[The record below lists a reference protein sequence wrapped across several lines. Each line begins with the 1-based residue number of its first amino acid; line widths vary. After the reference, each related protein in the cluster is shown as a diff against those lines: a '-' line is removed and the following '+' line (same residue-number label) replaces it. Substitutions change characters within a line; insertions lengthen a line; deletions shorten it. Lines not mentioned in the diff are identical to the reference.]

1 MRVLRSIAILLILL
15 LVSVAGYAQQA
26 APSTINISGVTYTKW
41 LWGNLHDRGSL
52 YNFTTVPG
60 EGYGD
65 NGQGTE
71 IELLVSA
78 KPNRF
83 LEVSG
88 RIHSRFSQNFWTN
101 FGGFG
106 GRNPAL
112 EDPPNGGCIGG
123 DCGENDPRSNQ
134 YVKLRGMTVRITPG
148 YKYLDSVM
156 FGATDLGMF
165 DPFTL
170 GKIRYIDRD
179 NLGVLM
185 AQGALSPK
193 LRYDAVRVS
202 LPRLWAGPGFNTGT
216 YANQDAAYALQLR
229 LAATPNLDLSGIVE
243 NVNDIEV
250 DSRDF
255 IIDNGRDVR
264 GRYSNDVYGI
274 RGDFH
279 PAGPVGVRGQFYRS
293 SSKPDLDVIG
303 QHSFGI
309 TGYSPVPLAD
319 LEDNAYKLDVDINDP
334 FHNGLS
340 FNLEYFNMGADYVSI
355 MAARR
360 ESDVLLTEGHDS
372 TWALN
377 GPSNATYGVFGG
389 NATRIGYSGWQ
400 GNAQQVAT
408 INVDNEFTD
417 FDEPMAETVI
427 GWKGFTIVPR
437 WQRDTLEIAGEYS
450 HIGYNTNWQAWGDP
464 TRSITDTIYPTMD
477 IDTGVAHSYR
487 AAYNPF
493 QDKKTDI
500 ALIRAKYTLNVGKGV
515 DVFGKI
521 KTIQETDKRINDAR
535 FLPFAAGDCPG
546 GGVDCANNKNFYAPG
561 LSTGDYFSNPPVIT
575 VNGVT
580 GYKWAPFDSLDDDD
594 RDMDY
599 KMIQLGAGYQL
610 TDVIYGSLTY
620 EHYDVDLQDG
630 NTAFQA
636 YNLHELSSG
645 KHKKNNLIALLR
657 FPIGGAEAGFDYE
670 YSFGTFDPDFGTG
683 FVPQVADAGTAHNV
697 GVKEGSLGFSGRYGN
712 WNSLESR
719 DFDHQHLKAYFK
731 VRF

>member
-1 MRVLRSIAILLILL
+1 MKALRSTAILLVLL
-15 LVSVAGYAQQA
+15 LVAGAAYGQQQQ
-26 APSTINISGVTYTKW
+26 STMTISGVTYTKW

-106 GRNPAL
+106 G
-112 EDPPNGGCIGG
+112 DPNKPCVGG
-123 DCGENDPRSNQ
+123 DCGEFDPRSNQ
-134 YVKLRGMTVRITPG
+134 YVKLRGMTVRVTPG
-148 YKYLDSVM
+148 WKYMDAFT

-165 DPFTL
+165 DPFTM

-179 NLGVLM
+179 NLNVLM
-185 AQGALSPK
+185 AQGAFTPNV
-193 LRYDAVRVS
+193 RYDAVRIS
-202 LPRLWAGPGFNTGT
+202 LPRLWAGPGFSTGT
-216 YANQDAAYALQLR
+216 YANQDAAYGFQLR
-229 LAATPNLDLSGIVE
+229 TTPTPTVDVTGIVE
-243 NVNDIEV
+243 MLDDIEV
-250 DSRDF
+250 DGRDF
-255 IIDNGRDVR
+255 IIDDGREVR
-264 GRYSNDVYGI
+264 GRYSNNVYGLKA
-274 RGDFH
+274 DFH
-279 PAGPVGVRGQFYRS
+279 PAGAFAGRAAVYHAS
-293 SSKPDLDVIG
+293 SDPNLTVIG
-303 QHSFGI
+303 QTAFGI
-309 TGYSPVPLAD
+309 TGYSPVPLAKLD
-319 LEDNAYKLDVDINDP
+319 DNIYKLNLDITDP
-334 FHNGLS
+334 FQNGLS
-340 FNLEYFNMGADYVSI
+340 FNLEYFNIGADYVSVL
-355 MAARR
+355 AARR
-360 ESDVLLTEGHDS
+360 ESDVLLTEGHDG

-437 WQRDTLEIAGEYS
+437 WQRDTLEIAAELT
-450 HIGYNTNWQAWGDP
+450 HIDYNTNWQAWGDD
-464 TRSITDTIYPTMD
+464 TRAITDTIYPTMD
-477 IDTGVAHSYR
+477 IDTGVGHSFR
-487 AAYNPF
+487 SAYNPF
-493 QDKKTDI
+493 QEKTTDI
-500 ALIRAKYTLNVGKGV
+500 ALVRAKTTINVGKGV
-515 DVFGKI
+515 DVWGKI
-521 KTIQETDKRINDAR
+521 KMIQEEDKRIDEAR

-546 GGVDCANNKNFYAPG
+546 GGVDCANAKNFYSPG
-561 LSTGDYFSNPPVIT
+561 LSTGDFFGNPPVIT

-580 GYKWAPFDSLDDDD
+580 GYKWKPFDSLDDDD

-599 KMIQLGAGYQL
+599 RMIQIGAGYQL
-610 TDVIYGSLTY
+610 TDTLYGSVTL
-620 EHYDVDLQDG
+620 ERYDVDLQDG

-636 YNLHELSSG
+636 YNLHEMASG
-645 KHKKNNLIALLR
+645 DHEKNKFIVQLR
-657 FPIGGAEAGFDYE
+657 YPIGGAEVGFNYE
-670 YSFGTFDPDFGTG
+670 YTAGTFDPDFGTG
-683 FVPQVADAGTAHNV
+683 FVTQFADESTARNV
-697 GVKEGSLGFSGRYGN
+697 GVPIGSPGFSGRFGN
-712 WNSLESR
+712 WNSLEER